1 MTKYLLIIV
10 SLLLSA
16 CSGDPYEKYLGFW
29 EHQKDSGQDAVM
41 EIKKDGEAFLMT
53 GSVFGTIDVFTGEI
67 ELPEPIVLK
76 KSEGQLSLVTSSGD
90 FPFGLSENENILR
103 LEQQSFK
110 KIDNDRFNEIK
121 AKIDQKN
128 IKIKKK
134 IEMCN
139 NGNDSW
145 LCLMELL
152 VLLEPSL

>member
-1 MTKYLLIIV
+1 
-10 SLLLSA
+10 
-16 CSGDPYEKYLGFW
+16 
-29 EHQKDSGQDAVM
+29 M

-103 LEQQSFK
+103 VEQQSFK

-121 AKIDQKN
+121 AKIDQK
-128 IKIKKK
+128 KHRT
-134 IEMCN
+134 
-139 NGNDSW
+139 
-145 LCLMELL
+145 
-152 VLLEPSL
+152 